1 MPQFFIAVHRAHG
14 FDPAE
19 LGDPA
24 IAQDIDAVN
33 DALVAAG
40 VRTFVGGLQPP
51 IRAIA
56 LKRDQAG
63 ELSESNGLYLSSS
76 DFVDGFWVLS
86 VESIEEAIEWGRKAA
101 RACRASVEVRPFY

>member
-1 MPQFFIAVHRAHG
+1 MPQFLIAIHRPHG
-14 FDPAE
+14 IDPAE
-19 LGDPA
+19 LADPA

-33 DALVAAG
+33 DAMVAAG

-51 IRAIA
+51 SRAIA
-56 LKRDQAG
+56 LNCDQAG
-63 ELSESNGLYLSSS
+63 ELSESSGLYLSSS

-86 VESIEEAIEWGRKAA
+86 LESMEEAIEWGRKAA